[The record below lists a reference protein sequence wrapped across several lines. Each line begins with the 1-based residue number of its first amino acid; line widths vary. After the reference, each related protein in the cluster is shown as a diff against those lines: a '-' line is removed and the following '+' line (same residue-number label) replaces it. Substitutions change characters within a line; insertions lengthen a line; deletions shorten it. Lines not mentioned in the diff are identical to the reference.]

1 MDALNADANEAQA
14 MIVTTVVVVRL
25 THALVMID
33 RTAHRAG
40 TVREMPESRIETLMI
55 VPILIFRKSGN
66 MVINNKNLR
75 HIFLITVNS
84 VRHLCTTALFPTKD
98 TSMLLD
104 RRLFSNRISK

>member
-1 MDALNADANEAQA
+1 MDALNEDVIAARA
-14 MIVTTVVVVRL
+14 MIVTMAVVVRL
-25 THALVMID
+25 IHAMVMIE

-40 TVREMPESRIETLMI
+40 SVREMPEIRIETLMI
-55 VPILIFRKSGN
+55 VPILIIRSGS